1 MKKLTV
7 IALSAIILM
16 ATACTQYIYVPSDI
30 WGGGGSG
37 SSNATSVSTV
47 ADLIGAIQ
55 SARSGDRIRMNIS
68 TDDTETPSSTFPIV
82 IDKNVTLEG
91 GFEYKSASG
100 AHAAIRAAADDTAA
114 TAAGITLFQIADTAD
129 VRIES
134 LTVTLDSTTAAEV
147 ASVISV
153 DKGKLSVDSYSVV
166 VPEETAAPAAIAL
179 GENATAETLVITDSK
194 DVQVTIDE
202 NNKNIPEISAGLPQE
217 VTTPNDAATYD
228 EFIAELTETGT
239 VRLTADIEETL
250 DTKFTFPAGH
260 NLYAINLNGKTLSIT
275 GPDSITVPEGAA
287 LDLKNGTFNLTMNN
301 TTNGTKANLCGDN
314 DATISLDHVTYTG
327 SHSALYPNANHV
339 TISITDSTV
348 TAKGVYGV
356 STNAKTPVVEGEKIY
371 ITRSTVQAVA
381 ENGDS
386 TGVLINV
393 PGILEITDSTISGG
407 RQGVVVRGGTAT
419 ISRSTIESRG
429 EYNGNPSFSNDEYE
443 YWGTGNEVAYAALC
457 IGSYS
462 TSAYAYTS
470 DVTVTGTDIIL
481 GKTDRTDA
489 SRIAVGCAIKENN
502 VDLKLDRQAD
512 VDEAKA
518 HISATDEF
526 ESNISI
532 TLI

>member
-47 ADLIGAIQ
+47 TDLIGAIQ
-55 SARSGDRIRMNIS
+55 SARSGDRIRMDIS
-68 TDDTETPSSTFPIV
+68 TDDTETPSSTFPIAV
-82 IDKNVTLEG
+82 DKNVTLEG
-91 GFEYKSASG
+91 GFEYKSSSG
-100 AHAAIRAAADDTAA
+100 AYAVLRAAADDTVTAP
-114 TAAGITLFQIADTAD
+114 AAGITLFKIADTAN

-134 LTVTLDSTTAAEV
+134 LTVALDSTTAAEV

-194 DVQVTIDE
+194 DVQITIDE
-202 NNKNIPEISAGLPQE
+202 NNENIPEISAGLPQE

-239 VRLTADIEETL
+239 VRLTADINETL
-250 DTKFTFPAGH
+250 AATFTFPESH
-260 NLYAINLNGKTLSIT
+260 STYAINLNGKTLSIT
-275 GPDSITVPEGAA
+275 GPGSITVPAGAT
-287 LDLKNGTFNLTMNN
+287 LDLKNGTFNLTMND

-314 DATISLDHVTYTG
+314 DATISLDHVKYTG

-393 PGILEITDSTISGG
+393 PGILEITDSAISGG

-419 ISRSTIESRG
+419 ITGSTIESTAAFA
-429 EYNGNPSFSNDEYE
+429 GNPSFNNGFWTS
-443 YWGTGNEVAYAALC
+443 GNEVAFAALC
-457 IGSYS
+457 VGSY
-462 TSAYAYTS
+462 TEKDYAYPS
-470 DVTVTGTDIIL
+470 VVTVTDTDIIL
-481 GKTDRTDA
+481 GETDRTDA
-489 SRIAVGCAIKENN
+489 SRIAVGCAIQENN

-512 VDEAKA
+512 VDEANA
-518 HISATDEF
+518 HISVKEGFKD
-526 ESNISI
+526 NIRI